1 MNNGIIGRLIT
12 YRVEIKGASVTRDG
26 KAFDYREGIVIDKI
40 KIVHRYYS
48 PELYQVHLII
58 PVSAY
63 MVDRAKSIKGKEID
77 IVMPEDV
84 TGIYCNSRWKNL
96 GTLEK

>member
-26 KAFDYREGIVIDKI
+26 KAFDYRKGIVIDKI
-40 KIVHRYYS
+40 RVPHS
-48 PELYQVHLII
+48 NFTAATS
-58 PVSAY
+58 VSAY